1 MENVMTT
8 AKTASGF
15 KVEVK
20 ARNHTM
26 IVDQPQAM
34 GGKDEGPTPLE
45 YLFAALGG
53 CLGNV
58 AMIVAKQ
65 ERLEVNGITVD
76 IDGDIDLDVL
86 MGKPSENRAGF
97 VGLNLKI
104 DIDAPKMSLAEKKAF
119 VEKVESRCP
128 ISENLINNT
137 PVNFEI
143 L

>member
-1 MENVMTT
+1 MKNVITT
-8 AKTASGF
+8 AKTTDGF
-15 KVEVK
+15 RVEVK

-26 IVDQPQAM
+26 IVDQPQEM

-65 ERLEVNGITVD
+65 ERLEVNGVTVE
-76 IDGDIDLDVL
+76 IDGDIDLDIL

-104 DIDAPKMSLAEKKAF
+104 DIDAPKMSPAEKKTF